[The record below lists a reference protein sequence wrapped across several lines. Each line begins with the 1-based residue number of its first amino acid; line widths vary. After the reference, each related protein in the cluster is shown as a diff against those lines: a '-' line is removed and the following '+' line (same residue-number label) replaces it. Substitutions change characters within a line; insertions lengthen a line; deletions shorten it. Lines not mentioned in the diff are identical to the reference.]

1 MMVREGKYKTIL
13 VLRKTTS
20 LCIWDGGKVQ
30 GILEI
35 LT

>member
-1 MMVREGKYKTIL
+1 MMVREDKYKMIL
-13 VLRKTTS
+13 VLRKTS